1 MRKEDEVSIVI
12 YSGKATLHLSPI
24 SASDT
29 TKIMQSIQTLRSEG
43 NTNIADGLALAYK
56 TANKNFIEGGNNK
69 IIMATDG
76 EFKTTEPLYKLAE
89 KNASKITLSIFDFSQ
104 LAAPLQPLQSLA
116 EKGNGNY
123 VKVTTENSLEV
134 LAKEAQ
140 KEKQVDSQD

>member
-1 MRKEDEVSIVI
+1 
-12 YSGKATLHLSPI
+12 
-24 SASDT
+24 
-29 TKIMQSIQTLRSEG
+29 MQSIQTLRSEG

-104 LAAPLQPLQSLA
+104 LVAPLQPLQSLA

-123 VKVTTENSLEV
+123 VKVTVENSLEV
-134 LAKEAQ
+134 LAKEAR
-140 KEKQVDSQD
+140 KERQQE